1 MIEWKTLRARCLCS
15 RSRGERS
22 DPRDAN
28 DGPARKMLAA
38 NDNSRVLPPKNE
50 NVDSGWSILK
60 SRHTVARASILEY
73 LLPGYAAQ

>member
-1 MIEWKTLRARCLCS
+1 
-15 RSRGERS
+15 
-22 DPRDAN
+22 
-28 DGPARKMLAA
+28 MLAA